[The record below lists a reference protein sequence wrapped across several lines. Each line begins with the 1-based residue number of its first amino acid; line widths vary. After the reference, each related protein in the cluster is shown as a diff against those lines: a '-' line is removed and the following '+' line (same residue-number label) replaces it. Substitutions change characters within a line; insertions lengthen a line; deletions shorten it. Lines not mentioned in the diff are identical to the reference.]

1 MSADEKKTV
10 NVTILDKPYQ
20 VALPVGE
27 HVALTASARHLD
39 GQMRAIRKTGKVVG
53 LERIAVMAAL
63 NITNDLLTQDVEEE
77 ANNRYND
84 HSIDR
89 LNDKVSEAI
98 TRFQSGR

>member
-1 MSADEKKTV
+1 
-10 NVTILDKPYQ
+10 
-20 VALPVGE
+20 
-27 HVALTASARHLD
+27 
-39 GQMRAIRKTGKVVG
+39 
-53 LERIAVMAAL
+53 MAAL

-89 LNDKVSEAI
+89 LTDKVSEAI